1 MRRLRTIE
9 INAVLSEEFD
19 QLLEVLEIRDQFE
32 SGDFRCENC
41 RGPIASDNA
50 MMIFPL
56 PERRVGFLCTKP
68 ECGFGYD
75 HSAVPATA
83 AEAST

>member
-1 MRRLRTIE
+1 MPRMKTTE

-19 QLLEVLEIRDQFE
+19 QLLEALEIRDQFE
-32 SGDFRCENC
+32 GGVYPCENC
-41 RGPIASDNA
+41 RGPIAPDNV

-68 ECGFGYD
+68 ECGLEY
-75 HSAVPATA
+75 AV
-83 AEAST
+83 AS

>member
-1 MRRLRTIE
+1 MLKMKTTE

-32 SGDFRCENC
+32 RGEFRCQNC
-41 RGPIASDNA
+41 QRPIARNNV

-56 PERRVGFLCTKP
+56 PERRVGFLCTNP
-68 ECGFGYD
+68 ECGLEY
-75 HSAVPATA
+75 AV
-83 AEAST
+83 AS

>member
-1 MRRLRTIE
+1 MPKMKTTE

-32 SGDFRCENC
+32 SGAFHCENC
-41 RGPIASDNA
+41 RGPISPDTV

-68 ECGFGYD
+68 ECRVEY
-75 HSAVPATA
+75 AV
-83 AEAST
+83 AS